1 MEDNAKIKNLE
12 IIEKM
17 LMLNDNWNGTGGRKF
32 SRDSIL
38 FFKNIIEKI
47 EKQPAIAPTGR
58 NSLLMQYELDDKSL
72 LAFEVSLNRTEKVYL
87 PGGDFSM
94 AQVEVFTEHVEQKIR
109 ESVERFYKPEQ
120 Y

>member
-1 MEDNAKIKNLE
+1 MEDKAKVKNLE

-17 LMLNDNWNGTGGRKF
+17 SLLNNNWNGTGGRKF
-32 SRDSIL
+32 SRDSIS
-38 FFKNIIEKI
+38 FFKSIIEKI
-47 EKQPAIAPTGR
+47 EKQPEIAPTGR

-87 PGGDFSM
+87 PKGDFSM
-94 AQVEVFTEHVEQKIR
+94 VQIQVFTDHVEQKIR
-109 ESVERFYKPEQ
+109 EGVERFYKPEQ